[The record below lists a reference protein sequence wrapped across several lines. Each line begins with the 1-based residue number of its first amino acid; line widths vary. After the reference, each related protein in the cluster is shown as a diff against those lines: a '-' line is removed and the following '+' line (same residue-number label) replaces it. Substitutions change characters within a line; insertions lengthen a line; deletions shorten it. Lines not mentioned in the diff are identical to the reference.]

1 MGRVTLKQLLLGSS
15 LKRFSAIVAGLLLVV
30 VSLTGCSAGS
40 SIVINSHVTIGQVGK
55 ITTLNSDVA
64 ESASNNIAGD
74 LSALTLQGFYEIGAD
89 GSLVANETFGEVK
102 ITKQE
107 PFTVSYELAKTALW
121 SDGSSVDSTDLALA
135 VTAAK
140 LPAFKSVRFGSS
152 LGNATIVGTLK
163 PGGNSLVLSFPN
175 PIADWRT
182 AVQISAPAHVV
193 GKAAGLSGNVGTLRA
208 GILSAIS
215 AKDTELLKKLA
226 AAYSSAFTTGGD
238 PTNFVSNGAYTISKV
253 DADSI
258 ELKAVRDFT
267 GTHSAIAETVYFK
280 TYPDN
285 ASAFKA
291 VAAEEVDLFSPLA
304 TLNEPQSDLITS
316 AQSLDTEIFTVLAQ
330 TSSRSEQFLLNLGG
344 GTFADASYKKPD
356 TAATLRKAF
365 MNIVPK
371 ARAYDFASLTQV
383 ITRSDS
389 FVYSSASKNYAAV
402 AGSNLSADYLLQ
414 DVERAS
420 ELIAGLKLF
429 YQPVVKIL
437 FDTDNQAAVAEW
449 TLLSD
454 NSTSAGFRLTNIS
467 SDDPSALYKKG
478 DYDVY
483 LGDFP
488 LLGVGAG
495 SVQQLLNGP
504 NRMPAEQ
511 FLGLTAGVV
520 SASEKDLDAKLQE
533 LDQKLFEI
541 GIGLPMYQ
549 SPTLLV
555 HNQRIQGLV
564 ADPTATTSTWGYW
577 TWKVSADK

>member
-1 MGRVTLKQLLLGSS
+1 M
-15 LKRFSAIVAGLLLVV
+15 KRFSSIVSGLLLVV

-40 SIVINSHVTIGQVGK
+40 SIVVNSHVTIGQVGN
-55 ITTLNSDVA
+55 ITTLNSDVR
-64 ESASNNIAGD
+64 ESAANNIARD
-74 LSALTLQGFYEIGAD
+74 LRALTLQGFYEIDDDGA
-89 GSLVANETFGEVK
+89 LVANEAFGEVK
-102 ITKQE
+102 IAKQE

-140 LPAFKSVRFGSS
+140 EAEFNSLRFGSS
-152 LGNATIVGTLK
+152 LSAATIVGAPK
-163 PGGNSLVLSFPN
+163 PGGNSLVLSFPT

-182 AVQISAPAHVV
+182 VVEVSAAAHVV
-193 GKAAGLSGNVGTLRA
+193 GKAAGLTGNVGTVRA
-208 GILSAIS
+208 GILSAITN
-215 AKDTELLKKLA
+215 KDTEQLKKLA
-226 AAYSSAFTTGGD
+226 VAYSSAFTAGGD
-238 PTNFVSNGAYTISKV
+238 PTNFPTNGAYTITKV
-253 DADSI
+253 ETDSL

-267 GTHSAIAETVYFK
+267 GTHSAIAETIYFK
-280 TYPDN
+280 LFADN

-291 VAAEEVDLFSPLA
+291 VAAEEVDLFTPLA
-304 TLNEPQSDLITS
+304 TLNEPQSDLIAS
-316 AQSLDTEIFTVLAQ
+316 AQALDTKTFTLLAP
-330 TSSRSEQFLLNLGG
+330 TSSRSEQFLLNLGE
-344 GTFADASYKKPD
+344 GTFADATYKNPE

-389 FVYSSASKNYAAV
+389 FVYSSASKNYSAV
-402 AGSNLSADYLLQ
+402 AGSNSSADYQLQ

-420 ELIAGLKLF
+420 ELIASLKLP
-429 YQPVVKIL
+429 YQPVVKVL

-454 NSTSAGFRLTNIS
+454 NASSAGFRLMNIS
-467 SDDPSALYKKG
+467 SDDPSTRYKQGK
-478 DYDVY
+478 YNVY
-483 LGDFP
+483 LGNFP
-488 LLGVGAG
+488 LLGAGFG

-511 FLGLTAGVV
+511 FLGLTADVI
-520 SASEKDLDAKLQE
+520 AAQPKNLDAKLQA

-541 GIGLPMYQ
+541 GIGLPMYE

-564 ADPTATTSTWGYW
+564 ADPTAATSTWGYW

>member
-1 MGRVTLKQLLLGSS
+1 M
-15 LKRFSAIVAGLLLVV
+15 KRFSSIVAGLLLVV

-40 SIVINSHVTIGQVGK
+40 SIVVNSHVTIGQVGN
-55 ITTLNSDVA
+55 ITTLNSDVR
-64 ESASNNIAGD
+64 ESAANNIASD
-74 LSALTLQGFYEIGAD
+74 LRALTLQGFYEIDDDGA
-89 GSLVANETFGEVK
+89 LVANEAFGEVK

-140 LPAFKSVRFGSS
+140 EAEFNSLRFGSS
-152 LGNATIVGTLK
+152 LSAATIVGAPK
-163 PGGNSLVLSFPN
+163 PGGNSLVLSFPT

-182 AVQISAPAHVV
+182 VVEVSAAAHVV
-193 GKAAGLSGNVGTLRA
+193 GKAAGLSGNVGTVRA
-208 GILSAIS
+208 GILSAITN
-215 AKDTELLKKLA
+215 KDTEQLKKLA
-226 AAYSSAFTTGGD
+226 AAYSSAFTAGGD
-238 PTNFVSNGAYTISKV
+238 PTNFPTNGAYTITKV
-253 DADSI
+253 DTDSL

-267 GTHSAIAETVYFK
+267 GTHSAIAETIYFK
-280 TYPDN
+280 LFADN

-291 VAAEEVDLFSPLA
+291 VAAEEVDLFTPLA
-304 TLNEPQSDLITS
+304 TLNEPQSDLIAS
-316 AQSLDTEIFTVLAQ
+316 AQALDTKTFALLAP
-330 TSSRSEQFLLNLGG
+330 TSSRSEQFLLNLGE
-344 GTFADASYKKPD
+344 GTFADATYKNPE

-402 AGSNLSADYLLQ
+402 AGSNSSADFQLQ

-420 ELIAGLKLF
+420 ELIASLKLP
-429 YQPVVKIL
+429 YQPVVKVL

-454 NSTSAGFRLTNIS
+454 NASSAGFRLMNIS
-467 SDDPSALYKKG
+467 NNEPSARYKQGK
-478 DYDVY
+478 YNVY
-483 LGDFP
+483 LGNFP
-488 LLGVGAG
+488 LLGAGFG

-511 FLGLTAGVV
+511 FLGLTADVIAAQPK
-520 SASEKDLDAKLQE
+520 SLDAKLQA

-541 GIGLPMYQ
+541 GIGLPMYE

-564 ADPTATTSTWGYW
+564 ADPTAATSTWGYW

>member
-1 MGRVTLKQLLLGSS
+1 M
-15 LKRFSAIVAGLLLVV
+15 KRFTSMVAGLLLVAA
-30 VSLTGCSAGS
+30 SLTGCSAGS
-40 SIVINSHVTIGQVGK
+40 SIVVNSHVTIGEVGK
-55 ITTLNSDVA
+55 ITTLNSDVT
-64 ESASNNIAGD
+64 ESATNKIASD
-74 LSALTLQGFYEIGAD
+74 LSTLTLQNFYEIGED
-89 GSLVANETFGEVK
+89 GALVANEAFGEVK

-121 SDGSSVDSTDLALA
+121 SDGSSVDSADLALA

-140 LPAFKSVRFGSS
+140 VPAFHSLRFGSS
-152 LGNATIVGTLK
+152 LGSATIVGTPK

-182 AVQISAPAHVV
+182 VVEVSAPAHVV
-193 GKAAGLSGNVGTLRA
+193 GKAAGLSGNVGTVRA
-208 GILSAIS
+208 GIISAIS
-215 AKDTELLKKLA
+215 KNDEALLEKLA
-226 AAYSSAFTTGGD
+226 AAYSSAFTVGGD
-238 PTNFVSNGAYTISKV
+238 PTNFITNGAYTISKV
-253 DADSI
+253 DADSL
-258 ELKAVRDFT
+258 ELKAVRDYT
-267 GTHSAIAETVYFK
+267 GTHSAIAETIYFK
-280 TYPDN
+280 TFADN

-291 VAAEEVDLFSPLA
+291 VAAEEVDLFTPLVS
-304 TLNEPQSDLITS
+304 LNEPQSDLIASSQT
-316 AQSLDTEIFTVLAQ
+316 LDNKKFTVLAP
-330 TSSRSEQFLLNLGG
+330 TSSRSEQFLLNLGK
-344 GTFADASYKKPD
+344 GTFADASYKNPEK
-356 TAATLRKAF
+356 AATLRKAF

-371 ARAYDFASLTQV
+371 ARAYDFASLAQV

-402 AGSNLSADYLLQ
+402 AGSNSSADFQLQ

-420 ELIAGLKLF
+420 ELLAGLKLSS
-429 YQPVVKIL
+429 QPVVEVL

-454 NSTSAGFRLTNIS
+454 NASSAGFRLLNVS
-467 SDDPSALYKKG
+467 SDDPSARYKQGK
-478 DYDVY
+478 YNVY

-488 LLGVGAG
+488 LMGVGVG

-511 FLGLTAGVV
+511 FLGITSDVIA
-520 SASEKDLDAKLQE
+520 ATEKNLDAKLQE

-549 SPTLLV
+549 SPTLVV
-555 HNQRIQGLV
+555 HNQRIKGLV

>member
-1 MGRVTLKQLLLGSS
+1 M
-15 LKRFSAIVAGLLLVV
+15 KRFSSIVAGLLLVV

-40 SIVINSHVTIGQVGK
+40 SIVVNSHVTIGQVGN
-55 ITTLNSDVA
+55 ITTLNSDVR
-64 ESASNNIAGD
+64 ESAANNIVRD
-74 LSALTLQGFYEIGAD
+74 LRALTLQGFYEIDDDGA
-89 GSLVANETFGEVK
+89 LVANEAFGEVK
-102 ITKQE
+102 IAKQE

-140 LPAFKSVRFGSS
+140 EAEFNSLRFGSS
-152 LGNATIVGTLK
+152 LSAATIVGAPK
-163 PGGNSLVLSFPN
+163 PGGNSLVLSFPT

-182 AVQISAPAHVV
+182 VVEVSAAAHVV
-193 GKAAGLSGNVGTLRA
+193 GKAAGLTGNVGTVRA
-208 GILSAIS
+208 GILSAITN
-215 AKDTELLKKLA
+215 KDTEQLKKLA
-226 AAYSSAFTTGGD
+226 VAYSSAFTAGGD
-238 PTNFVSNGAYTISKV
+238 PTNFPTNGAYTITKV
-253 DADSI
+253 ETDSL

-267 GTHSAIAETVYFK
+267 GTHSAIAETIYFK
-280 TYPDN
+280 LFADN

-291 VAAEEVDLFSPLA
+291 VAAEEVDLFTPLA
-304 TLNEPQSDLITS
+304 TLNEPQSDLIAL
-316 AQSLDTEIFTVLAQ
+316 AQALDTKTFTLLAP
-330 TSSRSEQFLLNLGG
+330 TSSRSEQFLLNLGE
-344 GTFADASYKKPD
+344 GTFADATYKNPE

-389 FVYSSASKNYAAV
+389 FVYSSASKNYSAV
-402 AGSNLSADYLLQ
+402 AGSNSSADYQLQ

-420 ELIAGLKLF
+420 ELIASLKLP
-429 YQPVVKIL
+429 YQPVVKVL

-454 NSTSAGFRLTNIS
+454 NASSAGFRLMNIS
-467 SDDPSALYKKG
+467 SDDPSTRYKQGK
-478 DYDVY
+478 YNVY
-483 LGDFP
+483 LGNFP
-488 LLGVGAG
+488 LLGAGFG

-511 FLGLTAGVV
+511 FLGLTADVI
-520 SASEKDLDAKLQE
+520 AAQPKNLDAKLQA

-541 GIGLPMYQ
+541 GIGLPMYE

-564 ADPTATTSTWGYW
+564 ADPTAATSTWGYW

>member
-1 MGRVTLKQLLLGSS
+1 M
-15 LKRFSAIVAGLLLVV
+15 KRFSSIVAGLLLVV

-40 SIVINSHVTIGQVGK
+40 SIVVNSHVTIGQVGN
-55 ITTLNSDVA
+55 ITTLNSDVR
-64 ESASNNIAGD
+64 ESAANNIARD
-74 LSALTLQGFYEIGAD
+74 LRALTLQGFYEIDDDGA
-89 GSLVANETFGEVK
+89 LVANEAFGEVK

-140 LPAFKSVRFGSS
+140 EAEFNSLRFGSS
-152 LGNATIVGTLK
+152 LSAATIVGAPK
-163 PGGNSLVLSFPN
+163 PGGNSLVLSFPT

-182 AVQISAPAHVV
+182 VVEVSAAAHVV
-193 GKAAGLSGNVGTLRA
+193 GKAAGLTGNVGTVRA
-208 GILSAIS
+208 GILSAITK
-215 AKDTELLKKLA
+215 KDTEQLKKLA
-226 AAYSSAFTTGGD
+226 AAYSSAFTAGGD
-238 PTNFVSNGAYTISKV
+238 PTNFPTNGAYTITKV
-253 DADSI
+253 DTDSL

-267 GTHSAIAETVYFK
+267 GTHSAIAETIYFK
-280 TYPDN
+280 LFADN

-304 TLNEPQSDLITS
+304 TLNEPQSDLIAS
-316 AQSLDTEIFTVLAQ
+316 AQALDTKTFTLLAP
-330 TSSRSEQFLLNLGG
+330 TSSRSEQFLLNLGE
-344 GTFADASYKKPD
+344 GTFADATYKNPE

-402 AGSNLSADYLLQ
+402 AGSNSSADFQLQ

-420 ELIAGLKLF
+420 ELIASLKLP
-429 YQPVVKIL
+429 YQPVVKVL

-454 NSTSAGFRLTNIS
+454 NASSAGFRLMNIS
-467 SDDPSALYKKG
+467 SDDPSTRYKQGK
-478 DYDVY
+478 YNVY
-483 LGDFP
+483 LGNFP
-488 LLGVGAG
+488 LLGSGFG

-511 FLGLTAGVV
+511 FLGLTADVI
-520 SASEKDLDAKLQE
+520 AAEPKNLDAKLQA

-541 GIGLPMYQ
+541 GIGLPMYE

-564 ADPTATTSTWGYW
+564 ADPTAATSTWGYW